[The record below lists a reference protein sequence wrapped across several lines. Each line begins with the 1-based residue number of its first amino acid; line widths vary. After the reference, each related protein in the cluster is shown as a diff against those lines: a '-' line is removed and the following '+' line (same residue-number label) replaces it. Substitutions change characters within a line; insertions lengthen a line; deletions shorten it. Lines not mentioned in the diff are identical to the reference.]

1 MQVKKSTSS
10 SLAPLAPLA
19 PAAPAARAS
28 AKATVRKASAA
39 SSPPD
44 APLHPPSRQ
53 RAVLGQLS
61 DMDLRLLQVFKS
73 VAECGGMSAAELELN
88 IGTSTVSRHM
98 KDLET
103 RLGLTLCR
111 RGRAGFALTAEGQR
125 VYDET
130 LRLLSAVDA
139 FRSSIDD
146 IHRRMGGRLEVAV
159 FDKTASNPAAHIGA
173 AIALFARLAPEVS
186 LQMHVAA
193 IPAIE
198 RGLMDGSLHVGIIPA
213 HRLSQSLVYTNLFT
227 ETMLLYCGAQHPL
240 FGADHSA
247 LTWETLRAYQFA
259 GLGYHSPNMQLSH
272 SARLPRKATG
282 FDQESIATLIL
293 SGRYLGFL
301 PDHYAESFHRQGLM
315 QAVQPAQFV
324 YPCQFVSVLRKSPQ
338 PPRAAQAF
346 AQCLVQAHGDTL
358 P

>member
-1 MQVKKSTSS
+1 MQVK
-10 SLAPLAPLA
+10 P
-19 PAAPAARAS
+19 PATLPVAAS
-28 AKATVRKASAA
+28 AK
-39 SSPPD
+39 
-44 APLHPPSRQ
+44 H

-61 DMDLRLLQVFKS
+61 DMDLRLLQVFKA
-73 VAECGGMSAAELELN
+73 VVECGGMSAAELELN

-146 IHRRMGGRLEVAV
+146 IHSRMGGRLEVAI
-159 FDKTASNPAAHIGA
+159 FDKTASNPAAHVGE
-173 AIALFARLAPEVS
+173 AIALFTQQAPEVS
-186 LQMHVAA
+186 LQMHVAS

-198 RGLMDGSLHVGIIPA
+198 RGLIDGSFHVGIIPA
-213 HRLSQSLVYTNLFT
+213 HRMSQSLVYADLFT
-227 ETMLLYCGAQHPL
+227 ETMLLYCGARHPL
-240 FGADHSA
+240 YDAEHAS
-247 LTWETLRAYQFA
+247 LTWELLRAYQFA
-259 GLGYHSPNMQLSH
+259 GLGYHSPNMELSH
-272 SARLPRKATG
+272 STRLPRKATG

-293 SGRYLGFL
+293 SGHYLGFL
-301 PDHYAESFHRQGLM
+301 PDHYAESFERQGLM
-315 QAVQPAQFV
+315 QAVLPARFF
-324 YPCQFVSVLRKSPQ
+324 YRCQFVSVQRKSPE

-346 AQCLVQAHGDTL
+346 AQCLLAAHGG
-358 P
+358 